1 MAPREL
7 DIIKQRINVL
17 SRAEK
22 VELIGLLNK
31 SLSKNDRSPRL
42 LQYGKYRSSGH
53 QMSSPE
59 DFKIA
64 EWHPTD
70 SDLDVDPLRS

>member
-1 MAPREL
+1 MATREL
-7 DIIKQRINVL
+7 DIIKQRINIL
-17 SRAEK
+17 SKDEK

-31 SLSKNDRSPRL
+31 SLRKTARAPRL
-42 LQYGKYRSSGH
+42 LQDGKYRSSGH

-70 SDLDVDPLRS
+70 SDLNRDPLRS